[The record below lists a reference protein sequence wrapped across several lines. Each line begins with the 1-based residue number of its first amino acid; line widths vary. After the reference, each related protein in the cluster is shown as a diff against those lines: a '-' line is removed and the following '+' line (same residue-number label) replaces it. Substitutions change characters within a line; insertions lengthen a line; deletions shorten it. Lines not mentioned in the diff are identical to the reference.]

1 MTLVDPQPGSVAL
14 ITGASSGIGREL
26 ASQLAA
32 RGHDTIL
39 VARRRERLEELA
51 AELSSKYQ
59 GQRSEVIVCDVSD
72 PAQRGQLISDVTA
85 LGVTVDVLVLCAGFG
100 MGGRFITQEPD
111 RLQLLLRTNIEST
124 VALAHAFTPAM
135 ASRRHGSVLIV
146 SSMAGA
152 QPMPNFGVYAASKA
166 AVTSFAESLHE
177 ELRTEGVSVTALCP
191 GGVSTEFSE
200 VADMVRAE
208 RRMPR
213 ALIASPHDTAAAGL
227 AALAAGRRTAVPGPA
242 VRALVFFG
250 RHLPRGLWLRA
261 CRRLMA

>member
-26 ASQLAA
+26 ARQLAA

-39 VARRRERLEELA
+39 VARRRDRLEQLATELR
-51 AELSSKYQ
+51 AEHG

-72 PAQRGQLISDVTA
+72 PAERARLVAEVGE

-100 MGGRFITQEPD
+100 MGGPFRAQDPD

-124 VALAHAFTPAM
+124 VGLAHAFTSGM

-177 ELRTEGVSVTALCP
+177 ELRTEGVTVTALCP
-191 GGVSTEFSE
+191 GGVTTEFSE
-200 VADMVRAE
+200 VADMTRAE
-208 RRMPR
+208 QRMPR
-213 ALIASPHDTAAAGL
+213 ALIASPRDTAAAGL
-227 AALAAGRRTAVPGPA
+227 AALAEGRRMVVPGRA
-242 VRALVFFG
+242 VRALVFSG